1 MFCCCR
7 RVRKNVPAMFPY
19 YHHPSFAPPAI
30 IIRNYRIVQLRQQ
43 RTLSWSSC
51 TTSIMYRHHVHS
63 SSLSDVLQLK
73 YRSLWNNNCAVTTKK
88 SNAHHWR
95 VRYHH
100 QDSHRRL
107 STTTTTTT
115 SNSSRPPPPPPP
127 QSNYWRMVL
136 SLGQH
141 LWPTTS
147 TVTTTTTTTRS
158 DPTDAVVVPTTGKK
172 QLITATTHEQNV
184 QLKQR
189 VVLSLGLMMAAK
201 AITIQVPFVFK
212 HLVDSLPPATTNTM
226 MMMEESIHTTTTAA
240 AASSSNLIDTAVMLD
255 PSVAASTGAIIPI
268 SLLLGYGISRATA
281 VTLQELRNTIFHVVV
296 QDAIRNIGCQVLNH
310 TLRLDL
316 QFHLSRNT
324 GQLSRT
330 MEHGLRS
337 IGTVLNSM
345 VFHIVPTVL
354 EVALVT
360 GIMSYQFGSAHAS
373 VVLATVISYT
383 AFTFAVTSWRTKF
396 RREMN
401 RLATEASGRTVDS
414 FLNFETVQNFNNVQ
428 HEGDRYEKTMKAF
441 SASSLEAQQSL
452 SFLNIGQSAIFSVGL
467 TAVMWLTYD
476 QILTGQ
482 ATVGDLVLANGL
494 LFQVSVRTYINS

>member
-1 MFCCCR
+1 MFCCYR
-7 RVRKNVPAMFPY
+7 RVRKHVPAMFPY
-19 YHHPSFAPPAI
+19 YHHPSFAPTAI
-30 IIRNYRIVQLRQQ
+30 IIRNYRILQLRQQ
-43 RTLSWSSC
+43 RTLSWSRC
-51 TTSIMYRHHVHS
+51 TTSIIHRHHVHS

-73 YRSLWNNNCAVTTKK
+73 YRPLRNNNCFVTTKK
-88 SNAHHWR
+88 SNAHHLR
-95 VRYHH
+95 VRYH

-107 STTTTTTT
+107 STTTTTS
-115 SNSSRPPPPPPP
+115 SNSSRPPPP

-147 TVTTTTTTTRS
+147 TTVAATTTTTRT
-158 DPTDAVVVPTTGKK
+158 DPKDAVVVPVTGKK
-172 QLITATTHEQNV
+172 QLITTATTTHEQNV

-212 HLVDSLPPATTNTM
+212 HLVDSLP
-226 MMMEESIHTTTTAA
+226 TTTTT
-240 AASSSNLIDTAVMLD
+240 STNLIDTAVMLD
-255 PSVAASTGAIIPI
+255 PSVAASAGAIIPI

-494 LFQVSVRTYINS
+494 LFQVSVRTYIDS